1 MPYSSS
7 CNGAKGRVVQMMWS
21 NRAFGIYMGDVI
33 AHERDA
39 QRERDLKVAA
49 IAREHQIERMV
60 ACEPEIATDTQRWVV
75 ANRAARTR
83 RTVAGAARS

>member
-1 MPYSSS
+1 
-7 CNGAKGRVVQMMWS
+7 MMWS

-39 QRERDLKVAA
+39 QRERDIKVAA
-49 IAREHQIERMV
+49 IAREHAIERMV

-75 ANRAARTR
+75 ANRTARAGRSTI
-83 RTVAGAARS
+83 AGAARS